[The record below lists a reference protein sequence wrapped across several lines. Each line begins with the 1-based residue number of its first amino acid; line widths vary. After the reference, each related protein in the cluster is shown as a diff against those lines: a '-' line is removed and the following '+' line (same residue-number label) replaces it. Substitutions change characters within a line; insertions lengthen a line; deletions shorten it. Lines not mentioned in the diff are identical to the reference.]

1 MNPGPD
7 SARNNARDPQLY
19 RCTRIEYDDICISYY
34 NYIMVFMVNG
44 YSKHFAH
51 VWRKT
56 GHFKF
61 ATAVDLSKCF
71 TQTKLPILLYT
82 CAPSSELPS
91 NIGSVQLYM

>member
-51 VWRKT
+51 V
-56 GHFKF
+56 
-61 ATAVDLSKCF
+61 
-71 TQTKLPILLYT
+71 
-82 CAPSSELPS
+82 
-91 NIGSVQLYM
+91 